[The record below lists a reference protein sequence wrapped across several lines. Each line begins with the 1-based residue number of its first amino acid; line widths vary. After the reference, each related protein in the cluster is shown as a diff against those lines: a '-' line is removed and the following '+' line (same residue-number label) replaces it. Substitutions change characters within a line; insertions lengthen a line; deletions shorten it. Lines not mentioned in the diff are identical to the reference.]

1 MHGGSIAPGPF
12 GFIKEGN
19 IGLRNLGVDIFQS
32 DIHGAHGNAKFF
44 KAGEEVEQVVGGQCE
59 FGGFGIL

>member
-1 MHGGSIAPGPF
+1 MDGGSIAPGSF

-19 IGLRNLGVDIFQS
+19 IGLRTLGVDIFQS

-44 KAGEEVEQVVGGQCE
+44 EAGEEVEQVVGG
-59 FGGFGIL
+59 